1 MKELFTGILVKHDK
15 YGRKYAG
22 KGRFVILQESIRKVW
37 KKGAAFP
44 ALMLLIQQS
53 AFFTLSI

>member
-22 KGRFVILQESIRKVW
+22 KGRFVILQESIRKFGKRRRISRVN
-37 KKGAAFP
+37 AFD
-44 ALMLLIQQS
+44 S
-53 AFFTLSI
+53 AVCVFTLSI

>member
-22 KGRFVILQESIRKVW
+22 KDCFVILQESIRKFG
-37 KKGAAFP
+37 KKALHFP
-44 ALMLLIQQS
+44 REC
-53 AFFTLSI
+53 F